1 MRSRTRRGKGTCDD
15 AASIRLATGWDGA
28 RVIHEIDEALIGL
41 LRARAALGKGVEVAF
56 EAPTRDWAAG
66 RNAPTINAY
75 LYNIRE
81 DTARHEYGMISVRD
95 ESGIVVQRRRP
106 TRYFRLSYLVT
117 CWTKRAV
124 DEHRL
129 LSSVLGCLLDTEVLP
144 MTGSGALAALGL
156 PVPLTVAVP
165 PENAGS
171 ASDIWSALGGTLKP
185 SLDVVVTAPYPA
197 ASGSPVAPPVTE
209 AAGVT
214 GRRLDA
220 PGTADP
226 VRLRRVKR

>member
-1 MRSRTRRGKGTCDD
+1 MPSRTRRGKGTCDEV
-15 AASIRLATGWDGA
+15 AGLRRSCRRDGA
-28 RVIHEIDEALIGL
+28 RVIPEIDEALAGL
-41 LRARAALGKGVEVAF
+41 LRSRAASDKNVEVTF

-81 DTARHEYGMISVRD
+81 ETARREYGMISVRD

-106 TRYFRLSYLVT
+106 MRHFRLSYLVT

-129 LSSVLGCLLDTEVLP
+129 LTSVLGCLLDTEVLP
-144 MTGSGALAALGL
+144 ITGSGALASLGL

-165 PENAGS
+165 PEDAGS
-171 ASDIWSALGGTLKP
+171 SSDIWSALGGTLKP
-185 SLDVVVTAPYPA
+185 SLDVVVIAPYPI
-197 ASGSPVAPPVTE
+197 ASGGTVAPPVTE
-209 AAGVT
+209 ATGVT
-214 GRRLDA
+214 GRRLDV

-226 VRLRRVKR
+226 VRLRRLKR